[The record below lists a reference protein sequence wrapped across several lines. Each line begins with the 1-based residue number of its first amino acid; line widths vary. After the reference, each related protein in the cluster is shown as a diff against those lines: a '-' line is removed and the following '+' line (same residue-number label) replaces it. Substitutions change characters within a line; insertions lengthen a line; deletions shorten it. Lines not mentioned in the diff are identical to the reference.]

1 MVLKYYHSWWLNIY
15 NLYKIFIYLF
25 NIELSL
31 HFVILD
37 VKNCMWLHFMYVCK
51 SSSRSHNLF
60 SIWNPLRVLVLIS
73 SFTPHLSAGLLCRS
87 LSFIRSSL
95 ISMTAGCS
103 FTHIHTSRWVHS
115 EVPVS
120 THSHRHTVFFR
131 SDSAMNPERPTPCY
145 GSDFKNSLS
154 YSLSYYGHSNC
165 AEAVMYYSRSYWCR
179 SKTRRW
185 V

>member
-1 MVLKYYHSWWLNIY
+1 
-15 NLYKIFIYLF
+15 
-25 NIELSL
+25 
-31 HFVILD
+31 
-37 VKNCMWLHFMYVCK
+37 MYVGYI
-51 SSSRSHNLF
+51 SVHSHNL
-60 SIWNPLRVLVLIS
+60 SSRRNPLKVVLIS

-103 FTHIHTSRWVHS
+103 FTRIHTEMGSRRGFPLH
-115 EVPVS
+115 

-154 YSLSYYGHSNC
+154 YSLSYYGRSNC
-165 AEAVMYYSRSYWCR
+165 AEAVMYYSQSY
-179 SKTRRW
+179 
-185 V
+185 